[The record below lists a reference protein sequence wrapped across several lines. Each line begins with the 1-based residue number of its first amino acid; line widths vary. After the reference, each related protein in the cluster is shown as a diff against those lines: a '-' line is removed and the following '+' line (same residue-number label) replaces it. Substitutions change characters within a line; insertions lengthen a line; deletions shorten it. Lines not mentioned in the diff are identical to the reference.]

1 VARAIKETTGAAYEL
16 KAAAPLPNGTPAF
29 DSQARLVGIVVTPHT
44 FGEGL
49 VVALGATRIAQ
60 ARGPATEATVAAA
73 ATSTSAASASA
84 PTQAEPA
91 VPPAG
96 ESKAP
101 APAQARKHGP
111 RGSIVGEGFTTLW
124 KEDERGTLIEVM
136 DSPKTGAIG
145 DPIAYWTLWTGRNVL
160 GDHRTRC
167 LVTYGPD
174 EEVVADYDQ
183 VPGINSAEGYWYCA
197 LTRYQVDL
205 KDLPV
210 GDYHFTILVNGQN
223 VAHASARIE
232 KKFWTRDKYAIIV
245 VALGLA
251 LLFYVRRK
259 KELGN

>member
-1 VARAIKETTGAAYEL
+1 
-16 KAAAPLPNGTPAF
+16 
-29 DSQARLVGIVVTPHT
+29 VGIVVTPHT

-101 APAQARKHGP
+101 ASAQARKRGP
-111 RGSIVGEGFTTLW
+111 RGSIVAEGFTTLW

-145 DPIAYWTLWTGRNVL
+145 DPIAYWTLWAGRNVL

-197 LTRYQVDL
+197 LTRYQADL

-210 GDYHFTILVNGQN
+210 GEYHFTIFVDEQN